1 MPYADAATC
10 KQLLTH
16 QFLTGILNEVSKQL
30 RAAGVIDDLEKII
43 Q

>member
-1 MPYADAATC
+1 MPDADAGTR

-16 QFLTGILNEVSKQL
+16 QFLTGIPDEVSKQL
-30 RAAGVIDDLEKII
+30 RAAGEIDDLERII